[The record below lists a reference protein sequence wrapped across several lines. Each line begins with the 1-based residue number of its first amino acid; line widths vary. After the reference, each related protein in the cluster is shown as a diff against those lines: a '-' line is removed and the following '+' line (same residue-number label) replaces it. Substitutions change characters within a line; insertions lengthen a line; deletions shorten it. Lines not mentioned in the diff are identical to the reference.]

1 MAEEAYSLVSVP
13 RKSNNAGRATGKKG
27 YIVLFRWDDVATF
40 TKDAKG
46 VKVTAFAFAEGKKPI
61 AVYATQ
67 STINIYDTAEG
78 DPDARGF
85 IQHVDFEHPG
95 SEVEFKEFLNNNVNE
110 NLGAIVINCAG
121 DECKIAGTPCTPL
134 SFSTAE
140 GQDNNEAN
148 KTTINLASALR
159 GDTLGVISKA
169 LIPKT
174 DNDEINTILGLTGT
188 GQESSQGG
196 GV

>member
-1 MAEEAYSLVSVP
+1 MADEYAFISVP

-46 VKVTAFAFAEGKKPI
+46 VRVTAFSFAESKKPI
-61 AVYATQ
+61 AVYTTQ

-85 IQHVDFEHPG
+85 IHHVDFEHPG

-121 DECKIAGTPCTPL
+121 EDCKIAGTPCTPL
-134 SFSTAE
+134 SISTAE

-148 KTTINLASALR
+148 KTTINMASTLR
-159 GDTLGVISKA
+159 GDTLGVIAKS
-169 LIPKT
+169 LIPLT
-174 DNDEINTILGLTGT
+174 DDDTINTVLALTGA
-188 GQESSQGG
+188 ESSQGG

>member
-1 MAEEAYSLVSVP
+1 MAGEYAFISVP
-13 RKSNNAGRATGKKG
+13 RKSNNAGRATGKKN
-27 YIVLFRWDDVATF
+27 YIVLFRWDDVASF
-40 TKDAKG
+40 AKDEKG
-46 VKVTAFAFAEGKKPI
+46 VRVTAFQFAESKKPI
-61 AVYATQ
+61 GIYATQ

-85 IQHVDFEHPG
+85 IHHVDFEVPG

-121 DECKIAGTPCTPL
+121 DDCKIAGTPCTPL
-134 SFSTAE
+134 SMSTAE

-148 KTTINLASALR
+148 KTTINLASSLR
-159 GDTLGVISKA
+159 GDTLGVIAKS
-169 LIPKT
+169 LIPLT
-174 DNDEINTILGLTGT
+174 DDDTINTVLGLTGA
-188 GQESSQGG
+188 ESSQGG

>member
-1 MAEEAYSLVSVP
+1 MADEYAFISVP

-46 VKVTAFAFAEGKKPI
+46 VRVTAFSFAESKKPI
-61 AVYATQ
+61 AVYTTQ

-85 IQHVDFEHPG
+85 IHHVDFEHPG

-121 DECKIAGTPCTPL
+121 EDCKIAGTPCTPL
-134 SFSTAE
+134 SISTAE
-140 GQDNNEAN
+140 GQDDNKAN
-148 KTTINLASALR
+148 KTTINMASTLR
-159 GDTLGVISKA
+159 GDTLGVIAKS
-169 LIPKT
+169 LIPVT
-174 DNDEINTILGLTGT
+174 DDDEINTILGLTGT
-188 GQESSQGG
+188 ESSQGG

>member
-1 MAEEAYSLVSVP
+1 MSGEYAFISVP
-13 RKSNNAGRATGKKG
+13 RKSNNAGRATGKKN
-27 YIVLFRWDDVATF
+27 YIYLFRWEDVKTF
-40 TKDAKG
+40 TKDEKG
-46 VKVTAFAFAEGKKPI
+46 VRVTAFAFQAEKKPI
-61 AVYATQ
+61 GVYATQ

-85 IQHVDFEHPG
+85 IHHVDFEHPG

-121 DECKIAGTPCTPL
+121 EDCKIAGTPCTPL
-134 SFSTAE
+134 SISTAE

-148 KTTINLASALR
+148 KTTINLASSLR
-159 GDTLGVISKA
+159 GDTLGVIAKS
-169 LIPKT
+169 LIPLT
-174 DNDEINTILGLTGT
+174 DDDTINTVLALTGA
-188 GQESSQGG
+188 ESSQGG

>member
-1 MAEEAYSLVSVP
+1 MAESAYSLVSVP
-13 RKSNNAGRATGKKG
+13 RKSNNAGRATGKKN

-40 TKDAKG
+40 TKDEKG
-46 VKVTAFAFAEGKKPI
+46 VKVTAFEFAEGKKPI
-61 AVYATQ
+61 GIYATQ
-67 STINIYDTAEG
+67 STINVYETAEG
-78 DPDARGF
+78 DDDARGF

-110 NLGAIVINCAG
+110 NLGAIVVNCAG
-121 DECKIAGTPCTPL
+121 DDCKIAGTPCTPL
-134 SFSTAE
+134 SMSTAE

-159 GDTLGVISKA
+159 GDTLGMISKS
-169 LIPKT
+169 LIPLT
-174 DNDEINTILGLTGT
+174 DDNEINTVLGLTGA
-188 GQESSQGG
+188 GSQGG

>member
-1 MAEEAYSLVSVP
+1 MAEETYSLVSVP
-13 RKSNNAGRATGKKG
+13 RKSNNAGRASGKKG
-27 YIVLFRWDDVATF
+27 YIYLFRWDDVATF

-46 VKVTAFAFAEGKKPI
+46 VRVTAFAFAEGKKPI

-85 IQHVDFEHPG
+85 IHHVDWEHPG

-121 DECKIAGTPCTPL
+121 DDCKIAGTPCTPL
-134 SFSTAE
+134 SISTAE
-140 GQDNNEAN
+140 GQDNNEAD
-148 KTTINLASALR
+148 KTTINMASALR
-159 GDTLGVISKA
+159 GDTLGVIAKS
-169 LIPKT
+169 LIPVT
-174 DNDEINTILGLTGT
+174 DNDEINTILGLTG
-188 GQESSQGG
+188 QESSQAE

>member
-1 MAEEAYSLVSVP
+1 MAGEYAFISVP
-13 RKSNNAGRATGKKG
+13 RKSNNAGRATGKKN

-40 TKDAKG
+40 TKDEKG
-46 VKVTAFAFAEGKKPI
+46 VRVTAFQFAESKKPI
-61 AVYATQ
+61 GIYATQ

-85 IQHVDFEHPG
+85 IHHVDFEVPG

-121 DECKIAGTPCTPL
+121 SDCKIAGTPCTPL
-134 SFSTAE
+134 KMSTAE

-148 KTTINLASALR
+148 KTTINLASSLR
-159 GDTLGVISKA
+159 GDTLGIIAKS
-169 LIPKT
+169 LIPLT
-174 DNDEINTILGLTGT
+174 DDDTVNSVLGLTGA
-188 GQESSQGG
+188 ESSQGG

>member
-1 MAEEAYSLVSVP
+1 MADEYAFISVP

-46 VKVTAFAFAEGKKPI
+46 VRVTAFSFAESKKPI
-61 AVYATQ
+61 AVYTTQ

-85 IQHVDFEHPG
+85 IHHVDFEHPG

-110 NLGAIVINCAG
+110 NLGAIVINCSG
-121 DECKIAGTPCTPL
+121 EDCKIAGTPCTPL
-134 SFSTAE
+134 SISTAE

-148 KTTINLASALR
+148 KTTINMASTLR
-159 GDTLGVISKA
+159 GDTLGVIAKS
-169 LIPKT
+169 LIPVT
-174 DNDEINTILGLTGT
+174 DDDEINTILGLTGT
-188 GQESSQGG
+188 ESSQGG

>member
-1 MAEEAYSLVSVP
+1 MADEYAFISVP
-13 RKSNNAGRATGKKG
+13 RKSNKAGRATGKKG

-46 VKVTAFAFAEGKKPI
+46 VRVTAFSFAESKKPI
-61 AVYATQ
+61 AVYTTQ

-85 IQHVDFEHPG
+85 IHHVDFEHPG

-121 DECKIAGTPCTPL
+121 EDCKIAGTPCTPL
-134 SFSTAE
+134 SISTAE

-148 KTTINLASALR
+148 KTTINMASTLR
-159 GDTLGVISKA
+159 GDTLGVIA
-169 LIPKT
+169 TTLFPVT
-174 DNDEINTILGLTGT
+174 DVDEVKDILGLTGKGT
-188 GQESSQGG
+188 SQEG

>member
-1 MAEEAYSLVSVP
+1 MAGEYAFISVP
-13 RKSNNAGRATGKKG
+13 RKSNNAGRATGKKN
-27 YIVLFRWDDVATF
+27 YIYLFRWDDVKTF
-40 TKDAKG
+40 TKDEKG
-46 VKVTAFAFAEGKKPI
+46 VRVTAFALQAEKKPI
-61 AVYATQ
+61 GVYATQ

-85 IQHVDFEHPG
+85 IHHVDFEHPG

-121 DECKIAGTPCTPL
+121 EDCKIAGTPCTPL
-134 SFSTAE
+134 SISTAE

-148 KTTINLASALR
+148 KTTINLASTLR
-159 GDTLGVISKA
+159 GDTLGVIAKS
-169 LIPKT
+169 LIPLT
-174 DNDEINTILGLTGT
+174 DDDTINTVLALTGA
-188 GQESSQGG
+188 ESSQGG

>member
-1 MAEEAYSLVSVP
+1 MADEYAFISVP

-46 VKVTAFAFAEGKKPI
+46 VRVTAFSFAESKKPI
-61 AVYATQ
+61 AVYTTQ

-85 IQHVDFEHPG
+85 IHHVDFEHPG

-121 DECKIAGTPCTPL
+121 EDCKIAGTPCTPL
-134 SFSTAE
+134 SISTAE

-148 KTTINLASALR
+148 KTTINMASTLR
-159 GDTLGVISKA
+159 GDTLGVIAKS
-169 LIPKT
+169 LIPVT
-174 DNDEINTILGLTGT
+174 DDDEINTILGLTGT
-188 GQESSQGG
+188 ESSQGG

>member
-1 MAEEAYSLVSVP
+1 MSEEYTFISVP
-13 RKSNNAGRATGKKG
+13 RKSNNAGRATGKKN

-40 TKDAKG
+40 TKDEKG
-46 VKVTAFAFAEGKKPI
+46 VRVTAFQFAESKKPI
-61 AVYATQ
+61 GIYATQ

-121 DECKIAGTPCTPL
+121 DDCKIAGTPCTPL
-134 SFSTAE
+134 SMSTAE

-148 KTTINLASALR
+148 KTTINLASSLR
-159 GDTLGVISKA
+159 GDTLGVIAKS
-169 LIPKT
+169 LIPLT
-174 DNDEINTILGLTGT
+174 DDDTINTVLGLTGA
-188 GQESSQGG
+188 ESSQGG

>member
-1 MAEEAYSLVSVP
+1 MADEYAFISVP

-46 VKVTAFAFAEGKKPI
+46 VRVTAFSFAESKKPI
-61 AVYATQ
+61 AVYTTQ

-85 IQHVDFEHPG
+85 IHHVDFEHPG

-121 DECKIAGTPCTPL
+121 EDCKIAGTPCTPL
-134 SFSTAE
+134 SISTAE

-148 KTTINLASALR
+148 KTTINLASSLR
-159 GDTLGVISKA
+159 GDTLGVIAKS
-169 LIPKT
+169 LIPLT
-174 DNDEINTILGLTGT
+174 DDDTINTVLALTGA
-188 GQESSQGG
+188 ESSQGG

>member
-1 MAEEAYSLVSVP
+1 MADEYAFISVP

-46 VKVTAFAFAEGKKPI
+46 VRVTAFSFAESKNPI
-61 AVYATQ
+61 AVYTTQ

-85 IQHVDFEHPG
+85 IHHVDFEHPG

-121 DECKIAGTPCTPL
+121 EDCKIAGTPCTPL
-134 SFSTAE
+134 SISTAE

-148 KTTINLASALR
+148 KTTINMASTLR
-159 GDTLGVISKA
+159 GDTLGVIAKS
-169 LIPKT
+169 LIPVT
-174 DNDEINTILGLTGT
+174 DDEEINTILGLTGT
-188 GQESSQGG
+188 ESSQGG

>member
-1 MAEEAYSLVSVP
+1 MP

-46 VKVTAFAFAEGKKPI
+46 VRVTAFSFAESKKPI
-61 AVYATQ
+61 AVYTTQ

-85 IQHVDFEHPG
+85 IHHVDFEHPG

-121 DECKIAGTPCTPL
+121 EDCKIAGTPCTPL
-134 SFSTAE
+134 SISTAE

-148 KTTINLASALR
+148 KTTINMASTLR
-159 GDTLGVISKA
+159 GDTLGVIAKS
-169 LIPKT
+169 LIPVT
-174 DNDEINTILGLTGT
+174 DDEEINTILGLTGT
-188 GQESSQGG
+188 GSSQGG

>member
-1 MAEEAYSLVSVP
+1 MAGEYAFISVP
-13 RKSNNAGRATGKKG
+13 RKSNNAGRATGKKN

-40 TKDAKG
+40 NKDEKG
-46 VKVTAFAFAEGKKPI
+46 VRVTAFQFAESKKPI
-61 AVYATQ
+61 GIYATQ

-85 IQHVDFEHPG
+85 IHHVDFEVPG

-121 DECKIAGTPCTPL
+121 DDCKIAGTPCTPL
-134 SFSTAE
+134 SMSTAE

-148 KTTINLASALR
+148 KTTINLASSLR
-159 GDTLGVISKA
+159 GDTLGVIAKS
-169 LIPKT
+169 LIPLT
-174 DNDEINTILGLTGT
+174 DDDTINTVLGLTGA
-188 GQESSQGG
+188 ESSQGG

>member
-1 MAEEAYSLVSVP
+1 MSGEYAFISVP
-13 RKSNNAGRATGKKG
+13 RKSNNAGRATGKKN
-27 YIVLFRWDDVATF
+27 YIYLFRWEDVKTF
-40 TKDAKG
+40 TKDEKG
-46 VKVTAFAFAEGKKPI
+46 VRVTAFAFQAEKKPI
-61 AVYATQ
+61 GVYATQ

-85 IQHVDFEHPG
+85 IHHVDFEHPG

-121 DECKIAGTPCTPL
+121 EDCKIAGTPCTPL
-134 SFSTAE
+134 SISTAE

-148 KTTINLASALR
+148 KTTINLASTLR
-159 GDTLGVISKA
+159 GDTLGVIAKS
-169 LIPKT
+169 LIPLT
-174 DNDEINTILGLTGT
+174 DDDTINTVLALTGA
-188 GQESSQGG
+188 ESSQGG

>member
-1 MAEEAYSLVSVP
+1 MSGEYAFISVP
-13 RKSNNAGRATGKKG
+13 RKSNNAGRATGKKN
-27 YIVLFRWDDVATF
+27 YIYLFRWDDVKTF
-40 TKDAKG
+40 TKDEKG
-46 VKVTAFAFAEGKKPI
+46 VRVTAFAFQAEKKPI
-61 AVYATQ
+61 GVYATQ

-85 IQHVDFEHPG
+85 IHHVDFEHPG

-121 DECKIAGTPCTPL
+121 EDCKIAGTPCTPL
-134 SFSTAE
+134 SISTAE

-148 KTTINLASALR
+148 KTTINLASSLR
-159 GDTLGVISKA
+159 GDTLGVIAKS
-169 LIPKT
+169 LIPLT
-174 DNDEINTILGLTGT
+174 DDDTINTVLALTGA
-188 GQESSQGG
+188 ESSQGG

>member
-1 MAEEAYSLVSVP
+1 MAGEYAFISVP
-13 RKSNNAGRATGKKG
+13 RKSNNAGRATGKKN

-40 TKDAKG
+40 TKDEKG
-46 VKVTAFAFAEGKKPI
+46 VRVTAFALQASKKPI
-61 AVYATQ
+61 GVYATQ
-67 STINIYDTAEG
+67 STINVYETAEG
-78 DPDARGF
+78 DDDARGF

-121 DECKIAGTPCTPL
+121 SDCKIAGTPCTPL
-134 SFSTAE
+134 SMSTAE

-148 KTTINLASALR
+148 KTTINLASSLR
-159 GDTLGVISKA
+159 GDTLGVIAKS
-169 LIPKT
+169 LIPLT
-174 DNDEINTILGLTGT
+174 DDETINTVLGLTGT
-188 GQESSQGG
+188 ESSQGG

>member
-1 MAEEAYSLVSVP
+1 MADEYAFISVP

-46 VKVTAFAFAEGKKPI
+46 VRVTAFSFAESKKPI
-61 AVYATQ
+61 AVYTTQ

-85 IQHVDFEHPG
+85 IHHVDFEHPG

-121 DECKIAGTPCTPL
+121 EDCKIAGTPCTPL
-134 SFSTAE
+134 SISTAE

-148 KTTINLASALR
+148 KTTINLASSLR
-159 GDTLGVISKA
+159 GDTLGVIAKS
-169 LIPKT
+169 LIPLT
-174 DNDEINTILGLTGT
+174 DDDTINTALALTGA
-188 GQESSQGG
+188 ERSQGG
-196 GV
+196 GI

>member
-1 MAEEAYSLVSVP
+1 MADEYVFISVP

-46 VKVTAFAFAEGKKPI
+46 VRVTAFSFAESKKPI
-61 AVYATQ
+61 AVYTTQ

-85 IQHVDFEHPG
+85 IHHVDFEHPG

-121 DECKIAGTPCTPL
+121 EDCKIAGTPCTPL
-134 SFSTAE
+134 SISTAE

-148 KTTINLASALR
+148 KTTINMASTLR
-159 GDTLGVISKA
+159 GDTLGVIAKS
-169 LIPKT
+169 LIPVT
-174 DNDEINTILGLTGT
+174 DDDEINTILGLTGT
-188 GQESSQGG
+188 GSSQGG